1 MTIPISATPVLEGKD
16 AEEWWNKV
24 KSEEKIPFGYVPT
37 PELEE
42 VRKEILANAKQKKRK
57 VTKIPFGELNL
68 TLSQINKMAKV
79 LWETNNSESEY
90 ETVLPWTKLR
100 DRVREE
106 FIREFIL
113 TIPKVLGT
121 VGLKVTKK

>member
-1 MTIPISATPVLEGKD
+1 MTVLTGKD
-16 AEEWWNKV
+16 FEEWWNKV

-42 VRKEILANAKQKKRK
+42 IRKEILAKAEQRKRN
-57 VTKIPFGELNL
+57 VTKIPFGEYDL
-68 TLSQINKMAKV
+68 TLSQINKMGKT
-79 LWETNNSESEY
+79 LWEHNCNVSDDGI
-90 ETVLPWTKLR
+90 VIPWSKLR

-106 FIREFIL
+106 FVREFIL

-121 VGLKVTKK
+121 IGLKVVKK